1 MSTENHL
8 SIQAILKEGWQEWKT
23 VSLIFLVIVFP
34 AAALLMTPLPKSVV
48 LWGSFMIAIIVP
60 PLILSW
66 KERRKKR
73 HNEVKLSASGMPLIP
88 GQSIRGYIRSSVY
101 MRANRE
107 DSQSLEKLRQL
118 LAVYRDGNVF
128 VVQSPRINNM
138 TASVS
143 AMPPI
148 GFGELAWR
156 LSGNVGPSENMYPPA
171 VVPGGALSDAENMT
185 ASAQLPAQK
194 WLEATY
200 PLHTG
205 RMKIDTTL
213 IAD

>member
-1 MSTENHL
+1 MPTENHL
-8 SIQAILKEGWQEWKT
+8 SIQAIIKEGWQEWKT

-34 AAALLMTPLPKSVV
+34 AAALLMTTLPKSAV
-48 LWGSFMIAIIVP
+48 LWGSFMVAIIVP

-73 HNEVKLSASGMPLIP
+73 HNEVKLSESGMSFIP
-88 GQSIRGYIRSSVY
+88 GQSIRGYIRSSAY

-118 LAVYRDGNVF
+118 LAVYRHSNVF
-128 VVQSPRINNM
+128 VVQFQRINNI

-156 LSGNVGPSENMYPPA
+156 LSGNVGSSKSMYPPA
-171 VVPGGALSDAENMT
+171 VIPGGALSDSENMT

-205 RMKIDTTL
+205 RMKVDTTL